1 MSVEIIDTFTSGK
14 NIDYLR
20 DYLNENIKDEEK
32 KQVVLD
38 NLIEDIFNFPD
49 IGSLNNTRERL
60 RQSIDIREEV
70 GILNKAFIDN
80 KLAFVREMDDM
91 GEESYEM
98 NMFASEM
105 AGYAYLNNWTRKT
118 YYNNRGHYETNNDEL
133 DESELSQ
140 VRSYFS

>member
-20 DYLNENIKDEEK
+20 DYLNENIKDDEK
-32 KQVVLD
+32 RQIVLD

-49 IGSLNNTRERL
+49 IESLNNTRERV
-60 RQSIDIREEV
+60 RQHIDIREEV
-70 GILNKAFIDN
+70 KILNKAFIDN
-80 KLAFVREMDDM
+80 KLAFVREMDTM

-98 NMFASEM
+98 NMFANEM

-118 YYNNRGHYETNNDEL
+118 YYNNRGHHETNNDEF